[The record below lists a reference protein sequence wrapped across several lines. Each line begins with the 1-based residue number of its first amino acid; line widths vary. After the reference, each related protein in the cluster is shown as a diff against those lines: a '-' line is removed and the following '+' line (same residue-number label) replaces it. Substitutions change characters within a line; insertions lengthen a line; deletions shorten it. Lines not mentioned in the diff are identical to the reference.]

1 MYVSANFIVLII
13 SQHIHVSNHH
23 IVHLKFT
30 PCYLSIVSQQSWKK
44 MHENKLTFSK
54 KLEIKYIFG
63 ILLMSKILKTLKLG
77 FLLEKFPLLMT

>member
-1 MYVSANFIVLII
+1 
-13 SQHIHVSNHH
+13 
-23 IVHLKFT
+23 
-30 PCYLSIVSQQSWKK
+30 